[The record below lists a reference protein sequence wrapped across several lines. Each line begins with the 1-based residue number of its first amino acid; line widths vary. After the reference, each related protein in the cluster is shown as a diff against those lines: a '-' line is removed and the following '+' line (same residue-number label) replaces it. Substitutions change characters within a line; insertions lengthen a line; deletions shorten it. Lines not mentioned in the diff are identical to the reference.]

1 MRSYKDILSVSL
13 LLFAIGWSLWF
24 VFAGFGNP
32 QDPLYWLY
40 KYQTLECGWM
50 AVGTI
55 LTGAALVRLFGANL
69 LMLRLAA
76 WFTVAAAIVLP
87 YCALL
92 TKEQRRNN
100 IHWLALAFAFMN
112 YGAFQEFSS
121 GTLTVLLLSAI
132 WVCATKFEITN
143 HKSQILTAVL
153 AGLAVTV
160 RFPNILVL
168 LVLIPLWRKK
178 SLWLVPV
185 AALSAAL
192 VYLLGY
198 ALITPV
204 SMDPSM
210 GSHGVGEM
218 IAALWD
224 RSYVLLLYLIM
235 WGGVLAIG
243 YKFQISNIKYQIV
256 ASIAIGLLVGALLSC
271 YVSFAIPTW
280 KWYNIDL
287 TYMISAMVIVL
298 AVGKSPIT
306 NYQLPIPNYQLPIG
320 AVILMIATLGT
331 DMAWL
336 KLFPAVLCLLPV
348 AAVQYDSS
356 MRRYL
361 FPILTIFAV
370 TVMIRFS
377 INSVGSSNLRVSNTP
392 SQVAPYTHIRIT
404 DKEEAWMQQVIA
416 DYSSLNDHMV
426 NDQRVNVLAVGRS
439 MHLMRA
445 ITGCEAAVFNEFWSN
460 IFDSVYTR
468 KYEERIE
475 ARQPIVFCSFAPGF
489 KKENDRDTES
499 CLENML
505 RAHGYRTLDR
515 SEYKYMIYLPPNLQS
530 SIFNLQ

>member
-92 TKEQRRNN
+92 TKEQRRDN

-132 WVCATKFEITN
+132 WVCATKSQITN
-143 HKSQILTAVL
+143 YHGSADRQKSQILTAVL

-168 LVLIPLWRKK
+168 LILIPLWRKK
-178 SLWLVPV
+178 SLWLVPI
-185 AALSAAL
+185 AALSAGL

-218 IAALWD
+218 ISALWE

-235 WGGVLAIG
+235 GGGALAIG
-243 YKFQISNIKYQIV
+243 YKFQISNIKFQIL
-256 ASIAIGLLVGALLSC
+256 AGILVGALLSC
-271 YVSFAIPTW
+271 YVTYAIPTW

-287 TYMISAMVIVL
+287 TYMISAMVLVL
-298 AVGKSPIT
+298 AVGKLPIT
-306 NYQLPIPNYQLPIG
+306 NYQLPIG
-320 AVILMIATLGT
+320 AIILMIATLGT

-348 AAVQYDSS
+348 AASS
-356 MRRYL
+356 YEAPMRRYL
-361 FPILTIFAV
+361 FPLLAIFAV

-377 INSVGSSNLRVSNTP
+377 INSVGSCNLRVSNTP

-404 DKEEAWMQQVIA
+404 DKEEAWMQQVLA
-416 DYSSLNDHMV
+416 DRDSLAGE
-426 NDQRVNVLAVGRS
+426 VLAVGRS

-445 ITGCEAAVFNEFWSN
+445 ITGCEAAVYNEFWSN

-468 KYEERIE
+468 KYEELIE

-515 SEYKYMIYLPPNLQS
+515 SEYKYMIYLPPNHQS
-530 SIFNLQ
+530 SIIND

>member
-76 WFTVAAAIVLP
+76 WATVAAAIVLP

-121 GTLTVLLLSAI
+121 GTLTVLFLSAI
-132 WVCATKFEITN
+132 WVCATKSTINNQQST
-143 HKSQILTAVL
+143 ILTAVL

-178 SLWLVPV
+178 SLWLVPI
-185 AALSAAL
+185 AALSAGL

-218 IAALWD
+218 ISALWE

-235 WGGVLAIG
+235 GGGALAIG
-243 YKFQISNIKYQIV
+243 YKLQISNIKFQIL
-256 ASIAIGLLVGALLSC
+256 AGILVGALLSC
-271 YVSFAIPTW
+271 YVTYAIPTW

-287 TYMISAMVIVL
+287 TYMISAMVLVL
-298 AVGKSPIT
+298 AVGKLPIT
-306 NYQLPIPNYQLPIG
+306 NYQLPIG
-320 AVILMIATLGT
+320 AIILMIATLGT

-348 AAVQYDSS
+348 AASS
-356 MRRYL
+356 YEAPMRRYL
-361 FPILTIFAV
+361 FPLLAIFAV

-377 INSVGSSNLRVSNTP
+377 INSVGGCNLRVSNTP

-404 DKEEAWMQQVIA
+404 DKEEAWMQQVLA
-416 DYSSLNDHMV
+416 DRDSLAGE
-426 NDQRVNVLAVGRS
+426 VLAVGRS

-445 ITGCEAAVFNEFWSN
+445 ITGCEAAVYNEFWSN
-460 IFDSVYTR
+460 IYDSVYTR
-468 KYEERIE
+468 KYEAFIE

-515 SEYKYMIYLPPNLQS
+515 SAYKYMIYLPPNHQS
-530 SIFNLQ
+530 SIIND

>member
-76 WFTVAAAIVLP
+76 WATVAAAIVLP

-92 TKEQRRNN
+92 TKEQRRDN

-121 GTLTVLLLSAI
+121 GTLTVLFLSAI

-143 HKSQILTAVL
+143 HHGSADRQKSQIVTAIL
-153 AGLAVTV
+153 AGIAVTV

-168 LVLIPLWRKK
+168 LILIPLWRKK
-178 SLWLVPV
+178 SLWLVPI
-185 AALSAAL
+185 AALSAGL
-192 VYLLGY
+192 VYLFGY
-198 ALITPV
+198 ALITSV

-218 IAALWD
+218 ISALWE

-235 WGGVLAIG
+235 GGGALAIG
-243 YKFQISNIKYQIV
+243 YYINHKSQITNYKLP
-256 ASIAIGLLVGALLSC
+256 IAIGILVGALLSC
-271 YVSFAIPTW
+271 YVTFAIPTW

-287 TYMISAMVIVL
+287 TYMISAMVLVL
-298 AVGKSPIT
+298 TVGKLPIT
-306 NYQLPIPNYQLPIG
+306 HTAQADRKNYQLPIG
-320 AVILMIATLGT
+320 ALLLSIATLGT

-348 AAVQYDSS
+348 AASS
-356 MRRYL
+356 YEAPMRRYL
-361 FPILTIFAV
+361 FPLLAIFAV

-404 DKEEAWMQQVIA
+404 DKEEAWMQQVRA
-416 DYSSLNDHMV
+416 DRDSLAGE
-426 NDQRVNVLAVGRS
+426 VLAVGRS

-445 ITGCEAAVFNEFWSN
+445 ITGCEAAVYNEFWSN
-460 IFDSVYTR
+460 IYDSVYTR
-468 KYEERIE
+468 KYEAFIE

-515 SEYKYMIYLPPNLQS
+515 SAYKYMIYLPPNHQS
-530 SIFNLQ
+530 SIIND

>member
-13 LLFAIGWSLWF
+13 LFFAIGWSLWF

-50 AVGTI
+50 AIGTI

-76 WFTVAAAIVLP
+76 WATVAAAIVLP
-87 YCALL
+87 YCSLL
-92 TKEQRRNN
+92 TKEQRRDN

-121 GTLTVLLLSAI
+121 GTLTVLFLSAI

-143 HKSQILTAVL
+143 HHGSADRQKSQIVTAIL
-153 AGLAVTV
+153 AGIAVTV

-168 LVLIPLWRKK
+168 LILIPLWRKK
-178 SLWLVPV
+178 SLWLVPI
-185 AALSAAL
+185 AALSAGL

-218 IAALWD
+218 ISALWE

-235 WGGVLAIG
+235 GGGALAIG
-243 YKFQISNIKYQIV
+243 YKFQISNIKFQIL
-256 ASIAIGLLVGALLSC
+256 AGILVGALLSC
-271 YVSFAIPTW
+271 YVTYAIPTW

-287 TYMISAMVIVL
+287 TYMISAMVLVL
-298 AVGKSPIT
+298 AVGKLPIT
-306 NYQLPIPNYQLPIG
+306 HTAQADRKNYQLPIG
-320 AVILMIATLGT
+320 AIILMIATLGT

-348 AAVQYDSS
+348 AASS
-356 MRRYL
+356 YEAPMRRYL
-361 FPILTIFAV
+361 FPLLAIFAV

-404 DKEEAWMQQVIA
+404 DKEEAWMQQVLA
-416 DYSSLNDHMV
+416 DRDSLAGE
-426 NDQRVNVLAVGRS
+426 VLAVGRS

-445 ITGCEAAVFNEFWSN
+445 ITGCEAAVYNEFWSN
-460 IFDSVYTR
+460 IYDSVYTR
-468 KYEERIE
+468 KYEAFIE

-515 SEYKYMIYLPPNLQS
+515 SAYKYMIYLPPNHQS
-530 SIFNLQ
+530 SIIND

>member
-76 WFTVAAAIVLP
+76 WATVAAAIVLP

-121 GTLTVLLLSAI
+121 GTLTVLFLSAI
-132 WVCATKFEITN
+132 WVCATKSPITN
-143 HKSQILTAVL
+143 YKSQILTALL

-178 SLWLVPV
+178 SLWLVPI
-185 AALSAAL
+185 AALSAGL

-218 IAALWD
+218 ISALWE

-235 WGGVLAIG
+235 GGGALAIG
-243 YKFQISNIKYQIV
+243 YKLQISNIKFQIL
-256 ASIAIGLLVGALLSC
+256 AGILVGALLSC
-271 YVSFAIPTW
+271 YVTYAIPTW

-287 TYMISAMVIVL
+287 TYMISAMVLVL
-298 AVGKSPIT
+298 AVGKLPIT
-306 NYQLPIPNYQLPIG
+306 NYQLPIG
-320 AVILMIATLGT
+320 AIILMIATLGT

-348 AAVQYDSS
+348 AASS
-356 MRRYL
+356 YEAPMRRYL
-361 FPILTIFAV
+361 FPLLAIFAV

-377 INSVGSSNLRVSNTP
+377 INSVGGCNLRVSNTP

-404 DKEEAWMQQVIA
+404 DKEEAWMQQVLA
-416 DYSSLNDHMV
+416 DRDSLAGE
-426 NDQRVNVLAVGRS
+426 VLAVGRS

-445 ITGCEAAVFNEFWSN
+445 ITGCEAAVYNEFWSN
-460 IFDSVYTR
+460 IYDSVYTR
-468 KYEERIE
+468 KYEAFIE

-515 SEYKYMIYLPPNLQS
+515 SAYKYMIYLPPNHQS
-530 SIFNLQ
+530 SIIND

>member
-1 MRSYKDILSVSL
+1 M
-13 LLFAIGWSLWF
+13 
-24 VFAGFGNP
+24 
-32 QDPLYWLY
+32 
-40 KYQTLECGWM
+40 
-50 AVGTI
+50 
-55 LTGAALVRLFGANL
+55 
-69 LMLRLAA
+69 
-76 WFTVAAAIVLP
+76 
-87 YCALL
+87 
-92 TKEQRRNN
+92 
-100 IHWLALAFAFMN
+100 
-112 YGAFQEFSS
+112 
-121 GTLTVLLLSAI
+121 
-132 WVCATKFEITN
+132 
-143 HKSQILTAVL
+143 
-153 AGLAVTV
+153 
-160 RFPNILVL
+160 
-168 LVLIPLWRKK
+168 
-178 SLWLVPV
+178 PV

-218 IAALWD
+218 IAALWE

-235 WGGVLAIG
+235 WGGALAIG

-256 ASIAIGLLVGALLSC
+256 AGIAIGALLSC
-271 YVSFAIPTW
+271 YVSLAIPTW

-287 TYMISAMVIVL
+287 TYMISAMVIVITL
-298 AVGKSPIT
+298 YRYTVIPRDRALLVGALLLS
-306 NYQLPIPNYQLPIG
+306 
-320 AVILMIATLGT
+320 IATLGT

-348 AAVQYDSS
+348 AAVRYEES

-361 FPILTIFAV
+361 FPILAIFAV

-404 DKEEAWMQQVIA
+404 DKEEAWMQQVCA
-416 DYSSLNDHMV
+416 DYSSLNAP
-426 NDQRVNVLAVGRS
+426 NVLAVGRS

-445 ITGCEAAVFNEFWSN
+445 ITGCEAAVYNEFWSN

-468 KYEERIE
+468 KYEELIE

-505 RAHGYRTLDR
+505 RDHGYRALDR
-515 SEYKYMIYLPPNLQS
+515 SQYKYMIYLPPMTND
-530 SIFNLQ
+530 

>member
-76 WFTVAAAIVLP
+76 WATVAAAIVLP

-92 TKEQRRNN
+92 TKEQRRDN

-121 GTLTVLLLSAI
+121 GTLTVLFLSAI
-132 WVCATKFEITN
+132 WVCATTSNSKQQTSN
-143 HKSQILTAVL
+143 ILTAVL

-178 SLWLVPV
+178 SLWLVPI
-185 AALSAAL
+185 AALSAGL

-218 IAALWD
+218 ISALWE

-235 WGGVLAIG
+235 GGGALAIG
-243 YKFQISNIKYQIV
+243 YKFQISNIIFQILAGV
-256 ASIAIGLLVGALLSC
+256 IVGALLSC
-271 YVSFAIPTW
+271 YVTFAIPTW

-287 TYMISAMVIVL
+287 TYMISAMVLVL
-298 AVGKSPIT
+298 AVGKLPIT
-306 NYQLPIPNYQLPIG
+306 HTAQADRKNYQLPIG
-320 AVILMIATLGT
+320 AIILMIATLGT

-348 AAVQYDSS
+348 AASS
-356 MRRYL
+356 YEAPMRRYL
-361 FPILTIFAV
+361 FPLLAIFAV

-377 INSVGSSNLRVSNTP
+377 INSVGGCNLRVSNTP

-404 DKEEAWMQQVIA
+404 DKEEAWMQQVLA
-416 DYSSLNDHMV
+416 DRDSLAGE
-426 NDQRVNVLAVGRS
+426 VLAVGRS

-445 ITGCEAAVFNEFWSN
+445 ITGCEAAVYNEFWSN
-460 IFDSVYTR
+460 IYDSVYTR
-468 KYEERIE
+468 KYEAFIE

-515 SEYKYMIYLPPNLQS
+515 SAYKYMIYLPPNHQS
-530 SIFNLQ
+530 SIIND

>member
-76 WFTVAAAIVLP
+76 WATVAAAIVLP

-92 TKEQRRNN
+92 TKEQRRDN

-112 YGAFQEFSS
+112 YGAFQEFSA
-121 GTLTVLLLSAI
+121 GTLTVLFLSAI
-132 WVCATKFEITN
+132 WVCATKSQITN
-143 HKSQILTAVL
+143 YKSQILTALL

-178 SLWLVPV
+178 SLWLVPI
-185 AALSAAL
+185 AALSAGL

-218 IAALWD
+218 ISALWE
-224 RSYVLLLYLIM
+224 RSYVLILYLLM
-235 WGGVLAIG
+235 GGGALAIG
-243 YKFQISNIKYQIV
+243 YKFQISNIKFQILAGV
-256 ASIAIGLLVGALLSC
+256 NVGALLSC
-271 YVSFAIPTW
+271 YVTFAIPTW

-287 TYMISAMVIVL
+287 TYMISAMVLVL
-298 AVGKSPIT
+298 AVGKLPIT
-306 NYQLPIPNYQLPIG
+306 NYQLPIG
-320 AVILMIATLGT
+320 AIILMIATLGT

-348 AAVQYDSS
+348 AASS
-356 MRRYL
+356 YEAPMRRYL
-361 FPILTIFAV
+361 FPLLAIFAV

-377 INSVGSSNLRVSNTP
+377 INSVGSCNLRVSNTP

-404 DKEEAWMQQVIA
+404 DKEEAWMQQVLA
-416 DYSSLNDHMV
+416 DRDSLAGE
-426 NDQRVNVLAVGRS
+426 VLAVGRS

-445 ITGCEAAVFNEFWSN
+445 ITGCEAAVYNEFWSN
-460 IFDSVYTR
+460 IYDSVYTR
-468 KYEERIE
+468 KYEAFIE

-515 SEYKYMIYLPPNLQS
+515 SAYKYMIYLPPNHQS
-530 SIFNLQ
+530 SIIND

>member
-40 KYQTLECGWM
+40 KFRTLECGWM

-76 WFTVAAAIVLP
+76 WFTVATAIVLP

-92 TKEQRRNN
+92 TKEQRRDN

-121 GTLTVLLLSAI
+121 GTLTVLFLSAI
-132 WVCATKFEITN
+132 WVCATTSNSKTSN
-143 HKSQILTAVL
+143 ILTAVL

-178 SLWLVPV
+178 SLWLVPI
-185 AALSAAL
+185 AALSAGL

-218 IAALWD
+218 ISALWE

-235 WGGVLAIG
+235 GGGALAIG
-243 YKFQISNIKYQIV
+243 YKFQISNIKFQIL
-256 ASIAIGLLVGALLSC
+256 AGILVGALISC
-271 YVSFAIPTW
+271 YVTYAIPTW

-287 TYMISAMVIVL
+287 TYMISAVVLVL
-298 AVGKSPIT
+298 AVGKLPIT
-306 NYQLPIPNYQLPIG
+306 HTAQADRKNYQLPIG
-320 AVILMIATLGT
+320 AIILMIATLGT

-348 AAVQYDSS
+348 AASS
-356 MRRYL
+356 YEAPMRRYL
-361 FPILTIFAV
+361 FPLLAIFAV

-404 DKEEAWMQQVIA
+404 DKEEAWMQQVLA
-416 DYSSLNDHMV
+416 DRDSLAGE
-426 NDQRVNVLAVGRS
+426 VLAVGRS

-445 ITGCEAAVFNEFWSN
+445 ITGCEAAVYNEFWSN

-468 KYEERIE
+468 EYEELIE

-515 SEYKYMIYLPPNLQS
+515 SAYKYMIYLPPNHQS
-530 SIFNLQ
+530 SIIND

>member
-76 WFTVAAAIVLP
+76 WFTVATAIVLP

-100 IHWLALAFAFMN
+100 IHWLALTFAFMN

-132 WVCATKFEITN
+132 WVCAV
-143 HKSQILTAVL
+143 KSQITNDKLQIVTALL
-153 AGLAVTV
+153 AGIAVTV

-185 AALSAAL
+185 AALSAGL

-218 IAALWD
+218 ISALWE

-235 WGGVLAIG
+235 WGGALAIG
-243 YKFQISNIKYQIV
+243 RFSNDKLQMTNDKLP
-256 ASIAIGLLVGALLSC
+256 IAIGLLVGALLSC

-287 TYMISAMVIVL
+287 TYMISAMVIVITL
-298 AVGKSPIT
+298 YRYTVIPRDRALLVGALLLS
-306 NYQLPIPNYQLPIG
+306 
-320 AVILMIATLGT
+320 IATLGT

-348 AAVQYDSS
+348 AAVQYEEP

-361 FPILTIFAV
+361 FPILAIFAV

-392 SQVAPYTHIRIT
+392 SHVAPYTHIRIT
-404 DKEEAWMQQVIA
+404 DKEEAWMQQVLA
-416 DYSSLNDHMV
+416 DYSSLNDP
-426 NDQRVNVLAVGRS
+426 NVLAVGRS

-445 ITGCEAAVFNEFWSN
+445 ITGCEAAVYNEFWSN

-468 KYEERIE
+468 KYEELIE

-515 SEYKYMIYLPPNLQS
+515 SQYKYMIYLPPMTNDK
-530 SIFNLQ
+530 

>member
-69 LMLRLAA
+69 LMLRLVA
-76 WFTVAAAIVLP
+76 WATVAAAIILP
-87 YCALL
+87 YCSLL
-92 TKEQRRNN
+92 TKEQRRDN

-132 WVCATKFEITN
+132 WVCATTSNSKQQTSN
-143 HKSQILTAVL
+143 ILTAVL

-178 SLWLVPV
+178 SLWLVPI
-185 AALSAAL
+185 AALSAGL
-192 VYLLGY
+192 VYLFGY

-218 IAALWD
+218 ISALWE
-224 RSYVLLLYLIM
+224 RSYVLILYLIM
-235 WGGVLAIG
+235 GGGALAIG
-243 YKFQISNIKYQIV
+243 YYINQKSKIRNHKLE
-256 ASIAIGLLVGALLSC
+256 IAIGVIVGALLSC
-271 YVSFAIPTW
+271 YVTFAIPTW

-287 TYMISAMVIVL
+287 TYMISAMVLVL
-298 AVGKSPIT
+298 AVGKLPIT
-306 NYQLPIPNYQLPIG
+306 NYQLPIG
-320 AVILMIATLGT
+320 AIILMIATLGT

-348 AAVQYDSS
+348 AASS
-356 MRRYL
+356 YEAPMRRYL
-361 FPILTIFAV
+361 FPLLAIFAV

-404 DKEEAWMQQVIA
+404 DKEEAWMQQVLA
-416 DYSSLNDHMV
+416 DRDSLAGE
-426 NDQRVNVLAVGRS
+426 VLAVGRS

-445 ITGCEAAVFNEFWSN
+445 ITGCEAAVYNEFWSN
-460 IFDSVYTR
+460 IYDSVYTR
-468 KYEERIE
+468 KYEAFIE

-515 SEYKYMIYLPPNLQS
+515 SAYKYMIYLPPNHQS
-530 SIFNLQ
+530 SIIND

>member
-24 VFAGFGNP
+24 VLAGFGNP

-76 WFTVAAAIVLP
+76 WATVAAAIVLP
-87 YCALL
+87 YCSLL
-92 TKEQRRNN
+92 TKEQRRDN

-121 GTLTVLLLSAI
+121 GTLTVLFLSAI
-132 WVCATKFEITN
+132 WVCATKLPITN
-143 HKSQILTAVL
+143 YHGSADRQKSQILTAVL

-168 LVLIPLWRKK
+168 LILIPLWRKK
-178 SLWLVPV
+178 SLWLVPI
-185 AALSAAL
+185 AALSAGL

-218 IAALWD
+218 ISALWE

-235 WGGVLAIG
+235 GGGALAIG
-243 YKFQISNIKYQIV
+243 YKFQISNIKYQIL
-256 ASIAIGLLVGALLSC
+256 AGILVGALLSC
-271 YVSFAIPTW
+271 YVTYAIPTW

-287 TYMISAMVIVL
+287 TYMISAMIIVI
-298 AVGKSPIT
+298 AIGNQKSKII
-306 NYQLPIPNYQLPIG
+306 NHKFEISNYQLPIG
-320 AVILMIATLGT
+320 AIILMIATLGT
-331 DMAWL
+331 DVAWL

-348 AAVQYDSS
+348 AASS
-356 MRRYL
+356 YEAPMRRYL
-361 FPILTIFAV
+361 FPLLAIFAV

-377 INSVGSSNLRVSNTP
+377 INSVGSCNLRVSNTP

-404 DKEEAWMQQVIA
+404 DKEEAWMQQVLA
-416 DYSSLNDHMV
+416 DRDSLAGE
-426 NDQRVNVLAVGRS
+426 VLAVGRS

-445 ITGCEAAVFNEFWSN
+445 ITGCEAAVYNEFWSN
-460 IFDSVYTR
+460 IYDSVYTR
-468 KYEERIE
+468 KYEAFIE

-515 SEYKYMIYLPPNLQS
+515 SAYKYMIYIPS
-530 SIFNLQ
+530 EY

>member
-69 LMLRLAA
+69 LMLRLTA
-76 WFTVAAAIVLP
+76 WATVAAAIVLP

-92 TKEQRRNN
+92 TKEQRRDN

-121 GTLTVLLLSAI
+121 DTLTVLLLSAI
-132 WVCATKFEITN
+132 WVCAV
-143 HKSQILTAVL
+143 KSQITNDKLQIVTAIL
-153 AGLAVTV
+153 AGIAVTV

-168 LVLIPLWRKK
+168 LILIPLWRKK
-178 SLWLVPV
+178 SLWLVPI
-185 AALSAAL
+185 AALSAGL

-218 IAALWD
+218 ISALWE

-235 WGGVLAIG
+235 GGGALAIG
-243 YKFQISNIKYQIV
+243 YKFQISNIKFQIL
-256 ASIAIGLLVGALLSC
+256 AGILVGALLSC
-271 YVSFAIPTW
+271 YVTFAIPTW

-287 TYMISAMVIVL
+287 TYMISAMVFVL
-298 AVGKSPIT
+298 AVGKLPIT
-306 NYQLPIPNYQLPIG
+306 HTAQADRKNYQLPIG
-320 AVILMIATLGT
+320 ALLLSIATLGT

-348 AAVQYDSS
+348 AAASYEAP
-356 MRRYL
+356 MRRFL
-361 FPILTIFAV
+361 FPLLAIFAV

-377 INSVGSSNLRVSNTP
+377 INSVGGCNLRVSNTP

-404 DKEEAWMQQVIA
+404 DKEEAWMQQVRA
-416 DYSSLNDHMV
+416 DRDSLAGE
-426 NDQRVNVLAVGRS
+426 VLAVGRS

-445 ITGCEAAVFNEFWSN
+445 ITGCEAAVYNEFWSN
-460 IFDSVYTR
+460 IYDSVYTR
-468 KYEERIE
+468 KYEAFIE

-515 SEYKYMIYLPPNLQS
+515 SAYKYMIYLPPNHQS
-530 SIFNLQ
+530 SIIND

>member
-76 WFTVAAAIVLP
+76 WATVAAAIVLP

-92 TKEQRRNN
+92 TKEQRRDN

-121 GTLTVLLLSAI
+121 GTLTVLFLSAI
-132 WVCATKFEITN
+132 WVCAV
-143 HKSQILTAVL
+143 KSQITNDKLQIVTAIL
-153 AGLAVTV
+153 AGIAVTV

-168 LVLIPLWRKK
+168 LILIPLWRKK
-178 SLWLVPV
+178 SLWLVPI
-185 AALSAAL
+185 AALSAGL

-218 IAALWD
+218 ISALWE
-224 RSYVLLLYLIM
+224 RSYVLILYLLM
-235 WGGVLAIG
+235 GGGALAIG
-243 YKFQISNIKYQIV
+243 YKFQISNIKFQIL
-256 ASIAIGLLVGALLSC
+256 AGILVGALLSC
-271 YVSFAIPTW
+271 YVTYAIPTW

-287 TYMISAMVIVL
+287 TYMISAMVLVL
-298 AVGKSPIT
+298 AVGRLPIT
-306 NYQLPIPNYQLPIG
+306 NYQLPIG
-320 AVILMIATLGT
+320 AIILMIATLGT

-348 AAVQYDSS
+348 AASS
-356 MRRYL
+356 YEAPMRRYL
-361 FPILTIFAV
+361 FPLLAIFAV

-404 DKEEAWMQQVIA
+404 DKEEAWMQQVLA
-416 DYSSLNDHMV
+416 DRDSLAGE
-426 NDQRVNVLAVGRS
+426 VLAVGRS

-445 ITGCEAAVFNEFWSN
+445 ITGCEAAVYNEFWSN
-460 IFDSVYTR
+460 IYDSVYTR
-468 KYEERIE
+468 KYEAFIE

-515 SEYKYMIYLPPNLQS
+515 SAYKYMIYIPSTANDK
-530 SIFNLQ
+530 